1 MHISIYIYICSVYAC
16 VCDIFFGWSGLANH
30 RFFLFFPS
38 FLDFSTE
45 SATWAPPLVGQKLDT
60 VSPHKMLVFSL
71 AQIDIFCRK
80 LRTF

>member
-1 MHISIYIYICSVYAC
+1 MCVMCMC
-16 VCDIFFGWSGLANH
+16 VCAIFFGWSGLANH
-30 RFFLFFPS
+30 RFLYFFPS
-38 FLDFSTE
+38 FLDFSTQ
-45 SATWAPPLVGQKLDT
+45 SATCVSPLVGQKLDT